1 MHTRHELNLA
11 GAIPQWHVGLLWMLA
26 LLAGCSGKDEPAIE
40 IRANDTW
47 RATAVSSYDIDGKRD
62 GRTTT
67 ATATFGLQDGTS
79 LQVRFV
85 VTYDPQPVLSGGH
98 WRHEDRPVAG
108 GTVTD
113 LSMKFFGGQGEGP
126 SLGGRFRLD
135 QDGQPRFR
143 VTIPLRPV
151 SQPTWQ

>member
-1 MHTRHELNLA
+1 M
-11 GAIPQWHVGLLWMLA
+11 VGLLFMLA
-26 LLAGCSGKDEPAIE
+26 LLAACSGKDEPTVE
-40 IRANDTW
+40 RFVDDTW
-47 RATAVSSYDIDGKRD
+47 QSTGVTSYAIDGKRD

-79 LQVRFV
+79 LQVEFV
-85 VTYDPQPVLSGGH
+85 ITYDPQPVLSGGRWQH
-98 WRHEDRPVAG
+98 NATPAAE
-108 GTVTD
+108 GTVID

-135 QDGQPRFR
+135 HERQPRFR

-151 SQPTWQ
+151 SQPRWQ